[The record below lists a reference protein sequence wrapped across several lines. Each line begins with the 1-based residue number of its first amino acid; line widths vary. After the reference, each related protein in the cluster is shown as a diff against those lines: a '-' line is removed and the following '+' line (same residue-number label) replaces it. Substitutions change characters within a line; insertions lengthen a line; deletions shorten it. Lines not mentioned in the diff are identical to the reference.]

1 MFPANARALMVR
13 PRGRG
18 VLLGDE
24 AFQLNV
30 VGTVQHQMVLEKIGG
45 GRSRVRCAAL
55 LILQPENSYERD
67 EVAVTIHDREVGFL
81 PFMDRGEFVRALRLT
96 GYADAACEAEIMGG
110 WKRRDGDWEYVGV
123 RLNACLPFTIVS
135 ADDWYERRARLE

>member
-45 GRSRVRCAAL
+45 GRSQVRCAAL

-67 EVAVTIHDREVGFL
+67 GVAVTIHDREVGFL
-81 PFMDRGEFVRALRLT
+81 PFMGPGRVCSRPAADGICRCRLRGGNR
-96 GYADAACEAEIMGG
+96 G
-110 WKRRDGDWEYVGV
+110 W
-123 RLNACLPFTIVS
+123 
-135 ADDWYERRARLE
+135 LEET